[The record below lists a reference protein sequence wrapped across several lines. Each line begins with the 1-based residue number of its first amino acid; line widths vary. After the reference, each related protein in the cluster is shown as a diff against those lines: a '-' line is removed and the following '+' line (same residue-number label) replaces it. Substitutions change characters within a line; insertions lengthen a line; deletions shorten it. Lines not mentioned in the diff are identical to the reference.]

1 MDKFSEL
8 VKTAKAMVSPG
19 KGILAMDEGNGTMNK
34 RLEAVGLP
42 PTKKYREAWRE
53 VIVTTPDMSG
63 LGAAILYRETLT
75 QVIGDKKTA
84 PQILAD
90 KGVIPGVKTDEGK
103 LPVIE
108 PYGEN
113 LTIGLDVLS
122 ERLDSYREQGAR
134 FTKWRSEFVIGD
146 KTPSIA
152 AINANA
158 YGLAVQALLSQRAG
172 LVPMVEPEVLIKGT
186 HDINRAYR
194 VGQQVLAAVFEKMD
208 EVGVYLPGTIL
219 KPSMVTPGDKCSSK
233 ASVEEV
239 AAATVECFTEGNLVP
254 SNLAAVA
261 FLSGGQPE
269 LDAALHLNAM
279 NGGKYE
285 LPTRF
290 TFSYSRA
297 ILDKPLEAWNG
308 QSDNVKKAQELITER
323 AHACGLAS
331 AGKLPPDFQYKPQ
344 GFERKLE

>member
-1 MDKFSEL
+1 MTKFDKL
-8 VKTAKAMVSPG
+8 VETAKAIVSPG
-19 KGILAMDEGNGTMNK
+19 KGILAMDESVRTMNR
-34 RLEAVGLP
+34 RLEDIGLLQP
-42 PTKKYREAWRE
+42 EEYRDAWRE
-53 VIVTTPDMSG
+53 LIVTTPDMNG
-63 LGAAILYRETLT
+63 LGAAILYYETLT
-75 QVIGDKKTA
+75 QKIGDRTA
-84 PQILAD
+84 PQILD
-90 KGVIPGVKTDEGK
+90 EKGIIPGVKTDGGK
-103 LPVIE
+103 LPIIE
-108 PYGEN
+108 PYDES

-122 ERLDSYREQGAR
+122 ERLDLYREQGAR
-134 FTKWRSEFVIGD
+134 FTKWRSEFVISD
-146 KTPSIA
+146 KTPSVA

-172 LVPMVEPEVLIKGT
+172 LVPIVEPEVLIKGT

-194 VGQQVLAAVFEKMD
+194 VGQQVLSAVFEKMD
-208 EVGVYLPGTIL
+208 EVGVYLPGAIL
-219 KPSMVTPGDKCSSK
+219 KPSMITPGDECESK

-279 NGGKYE
+279 NSGKCE

-297 ILDKPLEAWNG
+297 ILGKPLEVWNG
-308 QSDNVKKAQELITER
+308 QPANIKKAQDLITER

-331 AGKLPPDFQYKPQ
+331 AGKLLPDFHY
-344 GFERKLE
+344 

>member
-1 MDKFSEL
+1 MAEFYKL
-8 VKTAKAMVSPG
+8 VETAKAMVSPG
-19 KGILAMDEGNGTMNK
+19 KGILAMDESNGTMNG

-42 PTKKYREAWRE
+42 QTEEYRDAWRK
-53 VIVTTPDMSG
+53 VIVTTPNMGG
-63 LGAAILYRETLT
+63 LGAAILYYETLT
-75 QVIGDKKTA
+75 QEIGNKTV
-84 PQILAD
+84 PQILKD
-90 KGVIPGVKTDEGK
+90 KGVIPGVKTDKGK
-103 LPVIE
+103 QEIIE
-108 PYGEN
+108 PYKEN
-113 LTIGLDVLS
+113 LTVGLDDLS
-122 ERLDSYREQGAR
+122 GRLDLYREQGAR

-146 KTPSIA
+146 KTPSVA

-194 VGQQVLAAVFEKMD
+194 VGQQVLSAVFEKMD
-208 EVGVYLPGTIL
+208 EVGVYLPGAIL
-219 KPSMVTPGDKCSSK
+219 KPSMITPGDKCESK

-254 SNLAAVA
+254 NNLAAVA

-269 LDAALHLNAM
+269 LDAALNLNAM
-279 NGGKYE
+279 NNRKYE

-297 ILDKPLEAWNG
+297 ILGKPLEAWNG
-308 QSDNVKKAQELITER
+308 QPGNIKKTQELITER

-331 AGKLPPDFQYKPQ
+331 AGKLPPDFHY
-344 GFERKLE
+344 